1 MVSAPDSATGTLA
14 WKARVLLLNYA
25 EKQNRDLHHFPRK
38 ERGTAGR
45 YDSNWSIGGLAPSA
59 LVMVITQKEVS
70 PCRQGIHHPPTP
82 YRRTFPA
89 RGTVAIRNGVG
100 PICRGDEMVEG
111 ARVERTCMGYGPIE
125 LTTYSIP
132 RLKTL
137 PKIHP
142 SGTSSSLKNLFC
154 PNEL

>member
-1 MVSAPDSATGTLA
+1 
-14 WKARVLLLNYA
+14 
-25 EKQNRDLHHFPRK
+25 
-38 ERGTAGR
+38 
-45 YDSNWSIGGLAPSA
+45 
-59 LVMVITQKEVS
+59 MVITQKECLLAVRGITT
-70 PCRQGIHHPPTP
+70 RQRLAVELSLRG
-82 YRRTFPA
+82 
-89 RGTVAIRNGVG
+89 GTVAIRNGVG